1 MANCIPL
8 VFLSVLCLSITAK
21 THVQSSLYRD
31 YKTKHGKFKSNQNQS
46 LLVTLT
52 KSHFLEDAL
61 ECSFHCIGD
70 SKCLSY
76 NIAKS
81 PDSNGIYICEVLAT
95 DKYRAKDRLQANSS
109 FHHFSPMSPCESSP
123 CQNSGTCI
131 PDYEENSYSC
141 SCPSHVTGQHCETPK
156 PCNFDFENGIGGW
169 IRSGTAFNNQPT
181 YGDNP
186 TARLRESANQQ
197 GNWWI
202 GTFEN
207 RPSIDTPAGR
217 VQDDAPQGYLTSPSF
232 KINGKSVDFLVGG
245 GCDINIVR
253 VELVVG
259 IQVVKT
265 VTGTCSETMNR
276 MTWDIEQFISQIAHV
291 RLVDAGSSA
300 WHHIN
305 FDDLKGD
312 ISCE

>member
-109 FHHFSPMSPCESSP
+109 FHHFSPMVSSFFLRRRSDQFSFESNHSFLMFSVTVV
-123 CQNSGTCI
+123 CVECYTF
-131 PDYEENSYSC
+131 DENYQSNPQYN
-141 SCPSHVTGQHCETPK
+141 T
-156 PCNFDFENGIGGW
+156 
-169 IRSGTAFNNQPT
+169 R
-181 YGDNP
+181 YGK
-186 TARLRESANQQ
+186 ARY
-197 GNWWI
+197 
-202 GTFEN
+202 
-207 RPSIDTPAGR
+207 
-217 VQDDAPQGYLTSPSF
+217 V
-232 KINGKSVDFLVGG
+232 
-245 GCDINIVR
+245 
-253 VELVVG
+253 
-259 IQVVKT
+259 
-265 VTGTCSETMNR
+265 
-276 MTWDIEQFISQIAHV
+276 
-291 RLVDAGSSA
+291 
-300 WHHIN
+300 
-305 FDDLKGD
+305 
-312 ISCE
+312 

>member
-1 MANCIPL
+1 MLTQIILINFWVCGYFDKHKLMIIFLLKKNRCPIWFTVSDQIRRESRKIDHISSRLTMANCIPL

-109 FHHFSPMSPCESSP
+109 FHHFSPMVSSFFLRLHSDQFSFE
-123 CQNSGTCI
+123 CNHSF
-131 PDYEENSYSC
+131 
-141 SCPSHVTGQHCETPK
+141 SHVFCHG
-156 PCNFDFENGIGGW
+156 FMRW
-169 IRSGTAFNNQPT
+169 ML
-181 YGDNP
+181 Y
-186 TARLRESANQQ
+186 L
-197 GNWWI
+197 WW
-202 GTFEN
+202 ELLVK
-207 RPSIDTPAGR
+207 PSIQYE
-217 VQDDAPQGYLTSPSF
+217 VWKS
-232 KINGKSVDFLVGG
+232 KI
-245 GCDINIVR
+245 
-253 VELVVG
+253 
-259 IQVVKT
+259 
-265 VTGTCSETMNR
+265 
-276 MTWDIEQFISQIAHV
+276 
-291 RLVDAGSSA
+291 RLKNDWREYSS
-300 WHHIN
+300 
-305 FDDLKGD
+305 K
-312 ISCE
+312 